1 MGPCR
6 HIRSKQVL
14 RLMSQPALSFEVGW
28 GRAVV
33 ISKNFNKGALRTTTP
48 IVWVWPSYNHA
59 HISKDGNMII

>member
-28 GRAVV
+28 GRDVDMAM
-33 ISKNFNKGALRTTTP
+33 SQT
-48 IVWVWPSYNHA
+48 W
-59 HISKDGNMII
+59 